1 MSGSTAARR
10 VEDAGLWVTSYRGEA
25 AVDLRRE
32 LAAHNPGAYLPD
44 LAMAVTTSNIV
55 SASPITPTGGRRAF
69 PGGSES
75 EAEWRERL
83 HAADGAAGG

>member
-44 LAMAVTTSNIV
+44 LAMAITTSNSV
-55 SASPITPTGGRRAF
+55 P
-69 PGGSES
+69 
-75 EAEWRERL
+75 
-83 HAADGAAGG
+83 